1 MPDMID
7 DTHVTPPD
15 DAKVESL
22 TEQPVSPFAPAQETL
37 TPPAEEEEHTPAEE
51 ALAEAPAEQNVQ
63 EASPAM
69 EQEPPPPPEDETPN
83 ASPPRSTVP
92 PPLETQAATPAA
104 DDQTA
109 DMSAY
114 WNRVLTGNPATV
126 PTEVRTLAGAD
137 DDSLDPEEQ
146 NYRLLGTI
154 NRSWAVDHLGVS
166 KEAVLDGW
174 SGCRAQLAQS
184 LGVAD
189 NEQEVFMGLSA
200 LEQDKPRREAG
211 RRIFEKAYLSGL
223 KGENHCDIS
232 SLQEGLDDADRQ
244 AAEVLE
250 QDARRQGAEVRRKW
264 LPLAERVARGSEAFS
279 ATEEDLLSAPR
290 VLAAAPDLLQA
301 VDEVAGLGEDD
312 RETVFF
318 LAAHLAKLHRP
329 AEQEGL
335 GSRLVRA
342 VRRGASNIG
351 IGVAEL
357 ANHASIVTLSNLGET
372 WGGETGKNLQQ
383 AAEAWDR
390 RSAVLHRMRE
400 LTQQE
405 IAPLYPA
412 HSAKL
417 AESYLIDAAEATPAA
432 MLAFCGGSGFAA
444 LAASG
449 MGDSVA
455 AARSL
460 NPQGDHELQLAAGI
474 LGGAVQGA
482 IYMGMG
488 RLGGRMLE
496 QSIANFMKTRGV
508 GIGTFSMNA
517 LKSAGSASLH
527 GAELIAAGK
536 LSHAVGLGSQELA
549 ARLSGTASHIDWK
562 SFGDNLTD
570 IETNMREAASLLP
583 FLLIGSG
590 RVALRHFRSPYAVLG
605 EGLALRD
612 WGIDDATRLKILN
625 APNID
630 EQGTMLSE
638 ALRGSRRWSAPGFL
652 PEIVRAMNL
661 FNGDYFQGFRDI
673 NCVRDFLKLPPE
685 RSLLE
690 NKVIV
695 DRDATAQEILDL
707 EGHAQSRDL
716 ADSMKH
722 KHKFAEVMRFW
733 DKMYQ
738 QSHIAEYTPRYHFR
752 QLPAGMD
759 TPGDDRVNFYMDI
772 THDRIPTVPH
782 RMRNIGYYNPR
793 GEAERRALL
802 RDRAQECIDLSYQ
815 FMLSTFSV
823 DSLMA
828 HSHPMTRIATHLEIT
843 RNDIIGQTANAV
855 LDIAKGMGTEES
867 LKKLATYIAL
877 HCERRRFRGTPPA
890 WLKQTENR
898 DLHKMADFVSQYS
911 AATDIHNRD
920 FKNVLRVING
930 LQACAQSLVCLLP
943 MTSDFQT
950 ALTRGMSP
958 LQAYHHLLVRELG
971 FNPEKVRNYPL
982 KEIEDSANHTDLEH
996 FSQENRKT
1004 FDLSQQLSGTDLE
1017 SCVGEDGVTY
1027 WRAQRPDG
1035 GFTRWHA
1042 EQKDAVNE
1050 LVISM
1055 APYFGRMGAGIHHWL
1070 FNAAIPKT
1078 FDLKDRPQVSYREF
1092 SGFDQLCS
1100 IAMRDLGD
1108 FWHRSVTRTQPGFQP
1123 TRLRTMQTGRNAKS
1137 PLNTQVEPSDQS
1149 DFGVDLFV
1157 DRLGLLTPAAI
1168 INGRFRVFWE
1178 RAFKTGLLSVPE
1190 AGEFLLSRGCI
1201 TPERYQKIID
1211 LSKQLPYPKSRNTPL
1226 CLTPPPD
1233 IAGMNREMSIEMSR
1247 FHTLYYFSHLQEQN
1261 LPESVKAWFR
1271 MAPFCPDMPKE
1282 DYRTNLRIRA
1292 GYKGLTAISWANRY
1306 TSMQLKR
1313 LAPQIEAM
1321 RRQEAEHPLP
1331 EGRILELFRSANGE
1345 SEPRRYEQSWCHY
1358 YSGRGVFYG
1367 TPQKDWNLMLDPM
1380 HTWKLLSEEEKQDI
1394 RMRVGSLCTDEPTQE
1409 ALDAVGRGEEVDYLE
1424 YALRQLDRV
1433 QKRFP
1438 DLHRYALS
1446 TESPYAVRVV
1456 HLNDAL
1462 PERHPDSEPEMQPV
1476 PLRWIN
1482 DFDGAYSVERLRYMP
1497 DELKEDAEA
1506 QSSLRFLDALRRIA
1520 IRRPYST
1527 GVSIWWGK
1535 EIYGGQLGLHPKG
1548 LERWQVEEPLE
1559 PLFQLLSNIYKLCRS
1574 NGSETINVCGVNL
1587 RGCDRTRYDFEE
1599 LSTACTYRW
1608 PEDRA
1613 RVYRLM
1619 PGYPDSPNVRVRTP
1633 YIVACHGGTYMHG
1646 NRVIR
1651 ETADLYHSFCPLEYF
1666 TPSHLR
1672 RYNGFHLRHWRNIAL
1687 DSILESIVDRPTYLE
1702 ATGNAES
1709 GVVGMGELLMRLCE
1723 DSGFSRSINS
1733 LDPEQLTREQAHI
1746 VNIATGLLGC
1756 MEQQGSIESMLNLQ
1770 KAILPLQQDP
1780 KLRHEVLRTL
1790 RNSSDSVSKDSLAH
1804 THLLEALELN
1814 WDAME
1819 EEQFERQQNEAFPDI
1834 SVDSDQLHQ
1843 GKLNFGD

>member
-1 MPDMID
+1 MAAGSVSPILEKMPDMID

-15 DAKVESL
+15 N
-22 TEQPVSPFAPAQETL
+22 TEIEPLPEHPLSPSAFGPEIRTGS
-37 TPPAEEEEHTPAEE
+37 AEEEGDGQAESF
-51 ALAEAPAEQNVQ
+51 AAPSAEDDEQGDP
-63 EASPAM
+63 PAM
-69 EQEPPPPPEDETPN
+69 EQEPF
-83 ASPPRSTVP
+83 
-92 PPLETQAATPAA
+92 PPLGDEPQNAFSPKQAVPIPPGTQVAAPAA
-104 DDQTA
+104 NDKTA
-109 DMSAY
+109 DMGAY

-137 DDSLDPEEQ
+137 DDSLDTEEQ
-146 NYRLLGTI
+146 NYQLMGTI
-154 NRSWAVDHLGVS
+154 NRSWAVDHLGAS
-166 KEAVLDGW
+166 KEEVQDGW
-174 SGCRAQLAQS
+174 SGYRAQLAQS

-189 NEQEVFMGLSA
+189 TEQEVFMGLSA
-200 LEQDKPRREAG
+200 REQDKPRREAG
-211 RRIFEKAYLSGL
+211 RRIFEKAYLAGL
-223 KGENHCDIS
+223 KGEKNCDIS
-232 SLQEGLDDADRQ
+232 SLQEGLDASDRQ
-244 AAEVLE
+244 AAEVLG
-250 QDARRQGAEVRRKW
+250 QDACRQGAEVRRKW

-279 ATEEDLLSAPR
+279 ASEEDFLSAPR

-301 VDEVAGLGEDD
+301 VDEVAELEEND

-335 GSRLVRA
+335 GARLVRA
-342 VRRGASNIG
+342 VRRGAGNIG
-351 IGVAEL
+351 TGVAQII
-357 ANHASIVTLSNLGET
+357 NHAGIVTLSNLGEK
-372 WGGETGKNLQQ
+372 WCGETGKSIKNT
-383 AAEAWDR
+383 AEAWDR
-390 RSAVLHRMRE
+390 RSTVLHRMRE

-412 HSAKL
+412 NSADR

-432 MLAFCGGSGFAA
+432 LLAFCGGTGFAA

-496 QSIANFMKTRGV
+496 QSIANFMKTRGA

-536 LSHAVGLGSQELA
+536 LSQAAGLGSQELA

-590 RVALRHFRSPYAVLG
+590 RVALRHFRSPRAVLG

-612 WGIDDATRLKILN
+612 WGIDDATRLEILN

-630 EQGTMLSE
+630 VQGSMLCE
-638 ALRGSRRWSAPGFL
+638 ALRNSHRWSAPGFL

-673 NCVRDFLKLPPE
+673 NCVRDFLKLPSE

-690 NKVIV
+690 NKVVV

-716 ADSMKH
+716 TDGMKH
-722 KHKFAEVMRFW
+722 KLKFAEAIRFW

-752 QLPAGMD
+752 QLPEGLD
-759 TPGDDRVNFYMDI
+759 TPGDDRVNFYTDI
-772 THDRIPTVPH
+772 TNARIPTIPY
-782 RMRNIGYYNPR
+782 RMRNIGYYHPR

-828 HSHPMTRIATHLEIT
+828 HPHSMARIATHLEIT

-855 LDIAKGMGTEES
+855 LDIAMGKSTNES
-867 LKKLATYIAL
+867 LKKLANYIAL
-877 HCERRRFRGTPPA
+877 HCERRRFRGSPPA
-890 WLKQTENR
+890 WLKLTENR
-898 DLHKMADFVSQYS
+898 DLHKMGEFIPQYS
-911 AATDIHNRD
+911 SVTDMHHQD
-920 FKNVLRVING
+920 FKNVLRVISG
-930 LQACAQSLVCLLP
+930 LQACAQTLVCLLP

-971 FNPEKVRNYPL
+971 FNPEKVKNYPL
-982 KEIEDSANHTDLEH
+982 QEIENSANQTDLEY
-996 FSQENRKT
+996 FSQESRKT
-1004 FDLSQQLSGTDLE
+1004 FDLAQQLSGINLE
-1017 SCVGEDGVTY
+1017 PCVGEDGVTY
-1027 WRAQRPDG
+1027 WRTQRPDG

-1050 LVISM
+1050 LSISM
-1055 APYFGRMGAGIHHWL
+1055 APYFGKLGEGVHHWL
-1070 FNAAIPKT
+1070 FNASIPKT
-1078 FDLKDRPQVSYREF
+1078 FDLKDRPLASYRDF

-1100 IAMRDLGD
+1100 IAIRDLGD

-1123 TRLRTMQTGRNAKS
+1123 TRLRTMQTGKSARS
-1137 PLNTQVEPSDQS
+1137 PLDTRVQPADRT
-1149 DFGVDLFV
+1149 DFGVDLFI
-1157 DRLGLLTPAAI
+1157 DRLGLLTPAATI
-1168 INGRFRVFWE
+1168 HSRFRVFWE

-1190 AGEFLLSRGCI
+1190 AGEFLLARGCL
-1201 TPERYQKIID
+1201 TPGRYRKIID
-1211 LSKQLPYPKSRNTPL
+1211 LSKQLPYPKNRNTPL
-1226 CLTPPPD
+1226 RLTPPPD
-1233 IAGMNREMSIEMSR
+1233 IAGMNREMSIEMAR
-1247 FHTLYYFSHLQEQN
+1247 FHSLYYFSHLQEQN

-1271 MAPFCPDMPKE
+1271 MVPFCPDMPEE
-1282 DYRTNLRIRA
+1282 DYRTNHRVRF

-1306 TSMQLKR
+1306 TSMQLKK
-1313 LAPQIEAM
+1313 LAPEVEAM

-1345 SEPRRYEQSWCHY
+1345 SEPRRYEQSWCYH
-1358 YSGRGVFYG
+1358 YSGPGVFHG
-1367 TPQKDWNLMLDPM
+1367 TPQKDWNLILDPM
-1380 HTWKLLSEEEKQDI
+1380 HSWKLLTEDEKQDI
-1394 RMRVGSLCTDEPTQE
+1394 RMRVGSFCIDEPTQE

-1433 QKRFP
+1433 LKRFP
-1438 DLHRYALS
+1438 DLHRYAPS
-1446 TESPYAVRVV
+1446 AESPYAVRVV
-1456 HLNDAL
+1456 QLNDT
-1462 PERHPDSEPEMQPV
+1462 PREHRPDAEPEMQPV
-1476 PLRWIN
+1476 PLRWL
-1482 DFDGAYSVERLRYMP
+1482 DCFDGAYSVERLRYMP

-1520 IRRPYST
+1520 IQRPYVM
-1527 GVSIWWGK
+1527 GNGIWWNK
-1535 EIYGGQLGLHPKG
+1535 KLYGGKLGQHPAG
-1548 LERWQVEEPLE
+1548 LEKWQVEEPLE
-1559 PLFQLLSNIYKLCRS
+1559 PLFQLLGNINKLCRDS
-1574 NGSETINVCGVNL
+1574 GSESINICGVNL
-1587 RGCDRTRYDFEE
+1587 QGADWTKNDFEE
-1599 LSTACTYRW
+1599 LATACTYRW

-1619 PGYPDSPNVRVRTP
+1619 PGYPDSPNVSVRTP
-1633 YIVACHGGTYMHG
+1633 YVVACHGGTYMNG

-1651 ETADLYHSFCPLEYF
+1651 QTADLHRSFCPLERF

-1672 RYNGFHLRHWRNIAL
+1672 RYNVYHLRSWRNIAL
-1687 DSILESIVDRPTYLE
+1687 DSVLESIVDRPTYLE
-1702 ATGNAES
+1702 AADNAES
-1709 GVVGMGELLMRLCE
+1709 GIVGMGELLMRLCE
-1723 DSGFSRSINS
+1723 DSGFSRSINPHNP
-1733 LDPEQLTREQAHI
+1733 DQLTREQAHI
-1746 VNIATGLLGC
+1746 VNIATAMLGC
-1756 MEQQGSIESMLNLQ
+1756 MDRQG
-1770 KAILPLQQDP
+1770 
-1780 KLRHEVLRTL
+1780 
-1790 RNSSDSVSKDSLAH
+1790 
-1804 THLLEALELN
+1804 ELY
-1814 WDAME
+1814 
-1819 EEQFERQQNEAFPDI
+1819 
-1834 SVDSDQLHQ
+1834 
-1843 GKLNFGD
+1843 FGN

>member
-1 MPDMID
+1 MID

-15 DAKVESL
+15 NAKGESL
-22 TEQPVSPFAPAQETL
+22 TEQPVSPFAPAPETH
-37 TPPAEEEEHTPAEE
+37 TPPAEEEGNEPAE
-51 ALAEAPAEQNVQ
+51 ALAEAPAEEDVQ
-63 EASPAM
+63 GASHTTG
-69 EQEPPPPPEDETPN
+69 QEPPPPPGDETQN
-83 ASPPRSTVP
+83 EVPPKAPVQ

-104 DDQTA
+104 NDKTA
-109 DMSAY
+109 DMGAY

-126 PTEVRTLAGAD
+126 PTDVRALAGAD

-146 NYRLLGTI
+146 NYRLLGAI
-154 NRSWAVDHLGVS
+154 NRSWAVDHLGAS
-166 KEAVLDGW
+166 KEAVQDGW

-200 LEQDKPRREAG
+200 REQDKPRREAG
-211 RRIFEKAYLSGL
+211 RRIFEKAYLAGL
-223 KGENHCDIS
+223 KGEKNCDIS
-232 SLQEGLDDADRQ
+232 TLQEGLDEADRQ
-244 AAEVLE
+244 AAEVLG
-250 QDARRQGAEVRRKW
+250 QDARKQGAEVRRKW
-264 LPLAERVARGSEAFS
+264 LSLAERVARGSEAFS
-279 ATEEDLLSAPR
+279 ASEEDFFSAPR

-342 VRRGASNIG
+342 VRRGAGNIG
-351 IGVAEL
+351 IGVAEI
-357 ANHASIVTLSNLGET
+357 ANHAGIVTLSNLGEE
-372 WGGETGKNLQQ
+372 WGGETGKNIKN

-390 RSAVLHRMRE
+390 RSTVLRRMRE

-412 HSAKL
+412 NSAER

-432 MLAFCGGSGFAA
+432 LLAFCGGTGFAA

-460 NPQGDHELQLAAGI
+460 TPQGDHELQLAAGI

-496 QSIANFMKTRGV
+496 QSIANFMKTRGA

-536 LSHAVGLGSQELA
+536 LSQAVGLGSQELA

-590 RVALRHFRSPYAVLG
+590 RVALRHFRSPHAVLG

-612 WGIDDATRLKILN
+612 WGIDDATRLEILN

-630 EQGTMLSE
+630 VQGSMLSE

-722 KHKFAEVMRFW
+722 KLKFAEVMRFW

-752 QLPAGMD
+752 QLPEGMD
-759 TPGDDRVNFYMDI
+759 TPGDDRVNFYTDI
-772 THDRIPTVPH
+772 TNDRIPTVPY

-828 HSHPMTRIATHLEIT
+828 HPHPMARIATHLEIT

-855 LDIAKGMGTEES
+855 LDIAKGMGTAES
-867 LKKLATYIAL
+867 MKKLANYIAL
-877 HCERRRFRGTPPA
+877 HCERRRFRGSPPA
-890 WLKQTENR
+890 WLKLTENR
-898 DLHKMADFVSQYS
+898 DLHKMGEFVSQYS
-911 AATDIHNRD
+911 SVTDMHHQD

-971 FNPEKVRNYPL
+971 FNPEKVKNYPL
-982 KEIEDSANHTDLEH
+982 KEIEDSANQTDLEH
-996 FSQENRKT
+996 FSQENRKI
-1004 FDLSQQLSGTDLE
+1004 FDLAQQLSGTGLE
-1017 SCVGEDGVTY
+1017 PCVGEDGVTY

-1042 EQKDAVNE
+1042 EQKDAVND
-1050 LVISM
+1050 LVICM
-1055 APYFGRMGAGIHHWL
+1055 APYFGKLGEGVHHWL

-1078 FDLKDRPQVSYREF
+1078 FDLKDRPQASYREF

-1123 TRLRTMQTGRNAKS
+1123 ARLRTMQTGKNAKS
-1137 PLNTQVEPSDQS
+1137 PLDTQVQPADQT

-1157 DRLGLLTPAAI
+1157 DRLGLLTPAAT

-1178 RAFKTGLLSVPE
+1178 RAFKTGLLSVQE
-1190 AGEFLLSRGCI
+1190 AGEFLLARGCI
-1201 TPERYQKIID
+1201 TPERYRKIID
-1211 LSKQLPYPKSRNTPL
+1211 LSKQLPYPKDRNTPL
-1226 CLTPPPD
+1226 RLTPPPD

-1271 MAPFCPDMPKE
+1271 MAPFCPDMPEE
-1282 DYRTNLRIRA
+1282 DYRTNHRVRS

-1306 TSMQLKR
+1306 TSMQLKK
-1313 LAPQIEAM
+1313 LAPQVEAI

-1345 SEPRRYEQSWCHY
+1345 SEPRRYEQSWCYH
-1358 YSGRGVFYG
+1358 YSGPGVFHG

-1380 HTWKLLSEEEKQDI
+1380 HCWKLLTEDEKQDI
-1394 RMRVGSLCTDEPTQE
+1394 RMRVGSFCADDPTQE
-1409 ALDAVGRGEEVDYLE
+1409 ALDAIGRGEKADYLE
-1424 YALRQLDRV
+1424 YALLQLDRV
-1433 QKRFP
+1433 LKRFP
-1438 DLHRYALS
+1438 DLHRYAPS

-1456 HLNDAL
+1456 QLNDAP
-1462 PERHPDSEPEMQPV
+1462 PERHPDAEPEMEPV
-1476 PLRWIN
+1476 PLRWM
-1482 DFDGAYSVERLRYMP
+1482 DSFDGAYSVERLRYMP

-1506 QSSLRFLDALRRIA
+1506 RSSLRFLDALRRIA
-1520 IRRPYST
+1520 IRRPYAM
-1527 GVSIWWGK
+1527 GNGIWWDK
-1535 EIYGGQLGLHPKG
+1535 KIYGGRLGHHPKG
-1548 LERWQVEEPLE
+1548 LEKWQVEEPLE
-1559 PLFQLLSNIYKLCRS
+1559 PLFQLLGNINKLCLDS
-1574 NGSETINVCGVNL
+1574 GSETINVCGVNL
-1587 RGCDRTRYDFEE
+1587 RGGDWTKNDFEE
-1599 LSTACTYRW
+1599 LATASTYRW
-1608 PEDRA
+1608 QEDRA

-1633 YIVACHGGTYMHG
+1633 YVVACHGGTYMNG

-1651 ETADLYHSFCPLEYF
+1651 QTADLYHSFCPLEHF

-1672 RYNGFHLRHWRNIAL
+1672 RYNVFHLRHWRNIAL

-1709 GVVGMGELLMRLCE
+1709 GIVGMGELLMRLCE
-1723 DSGFSRSINS
+1723 DSGFSRSINPH
-1733 LDPEQLTREQAHI
+1733 DPGQLTREQAHI
-1746 VNIATGLLGC
+1746 VNIATALLGC
-1756 MEQQGSIESMLNLQ
+1756 MEQQGSVKSMNDLQ
-1770 KAILPLQQDP
+1770 KAVLPLQQDP
-1780 KLRHEVLRTL
+1780 KLRHEILRTL
-1790 RNSSDSVSKDSLAH
+1790 RNSSDKVSEDSFAH
-1804 THLLEALELN
+1804 SNLLEALELN

-1819 EEQFERQQNEAFPDI
+1819 EEQFERQRKETIRDI
-1834 SVDSDQLHQ
+1834 SADSGQLRQ
-1843 GKLNFGD
+1843 GELNFGN